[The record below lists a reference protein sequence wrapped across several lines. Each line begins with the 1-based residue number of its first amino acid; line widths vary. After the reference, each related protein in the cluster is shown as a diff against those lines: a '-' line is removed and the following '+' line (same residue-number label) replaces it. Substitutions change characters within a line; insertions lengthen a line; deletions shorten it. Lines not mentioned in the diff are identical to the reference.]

1 MPVKKKPRLC
11 IVALGRMGGQTG
23 LRVVRTVRYAEEAP
37 LDIAEA
43 HERRLRRRA
52 LLHGAG
58 AAVVALAL
66 ATALGFVVGLAMLPP
81 GALR

>member
-1 MPVKKKPRLC
+1 MSTHPPQRDTSDLRA
-11 IVALGRMGGQTG
+11 VAR
-23 LRVVRTVRYAEEAP
+23 RERART
-37 LDIAEA
+37 LAEA